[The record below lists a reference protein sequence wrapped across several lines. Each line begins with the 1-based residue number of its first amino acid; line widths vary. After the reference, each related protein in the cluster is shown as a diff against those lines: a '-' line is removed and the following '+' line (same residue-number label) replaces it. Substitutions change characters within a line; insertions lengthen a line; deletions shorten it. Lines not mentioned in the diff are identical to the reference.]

1 MAFTHGYVYTI
12 LAGKRITTTIK
23 EEEEMVLQALG
34 IILVLA
40 IVMSVA
46 AVGSS
51 TSGRTDP

>member
-1 MAFTHGYVYTI
+1 MAI
-12 LAGKRITTTIK
+12 
-23 EEEEMVLQALG
+23 QALG